1 MAAATTTLPT
11 SAASEYHRSDD
22 AEAYAKNAAF
32 VYGDEAV
39 RPVLQL
45 LNAQPGEKILD
56 VGCGNGQLTM
66 RLSHLV
72 GSTGRIEGT
81 DASAKMIHAAQTSL
95 NAADDLVKSN
105 TTYQVID
112 AHNLDTWLDADSNRR
127 FDKAFSNAALHW
139 MKNDPRKVVANVYK
153 SLRPGGMFAAEMGGF
168 LNVVGVRGALH
179 TCLRHKG
186 LDAQQHDPWY
196 FPTLQSYKKILEEEG
211 FKVELC
217 ELVPRPTP
225 LPQSTGLEGWLKT
238 FIQPFTSALATQQ
251 EQDELFREVIEMLRP
266 DCYDAE
272 QDIWTLMNVR
282 LRFRAVRPASST

>member
-1 MAAATTTLPT
+1 MAAATTLPT

-32 VYGDEAV
+32 VYGDEAT
-39 RPVLQL
+39 RPVLQF

-112 AHNLDTWLDADSNRR
+112 AHDLDTWLDADSNKR
-127 FDKAFSNAALHW
+127 FDKAF
-139 MKNDPRKVVANVYK
+139 R
-153 SLRPGGMFAAEMGGF
+153 
-168 LNVVGVRGALH
+168 
-179 TCLRHKG
+179 G

-196 FPTLQSYKKILEEEG
+196 FPTLKSYKKILEEEG
-211 FKVELC
+211 FKVEQC

-225 LPQSTGLEGWLKT
+225 LPQPTGLEGWLKT
-238 FIQPFTSALATQQ
+238 FIQPFTSALPTQQ